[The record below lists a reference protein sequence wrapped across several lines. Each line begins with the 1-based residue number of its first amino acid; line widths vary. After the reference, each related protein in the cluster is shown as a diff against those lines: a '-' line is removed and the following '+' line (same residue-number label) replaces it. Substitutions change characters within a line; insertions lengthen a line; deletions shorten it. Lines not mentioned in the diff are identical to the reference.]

1 MLPPSMGVALSLPL
15 LRPRPWATAHLPTR
29 LPSTCRRCTTAT
41 RVRGTE
47 CRRDGRGGRWVGGWV
62 HGWRWESVGEE
73 GMWLVGGGY
82 WLVGWERPAGCR
94 LAELGGLWLP
104 CALF

>member
-1 MLPPSMGVALSLPL
+1 M
-15 LRPRPWATAHLPTR
+15 
-29 LPSTCRRCTTAT
+29 
-41 RVRGTE
+41 
-47 CRRDGRGGRWVGGWV
+47 GGWV